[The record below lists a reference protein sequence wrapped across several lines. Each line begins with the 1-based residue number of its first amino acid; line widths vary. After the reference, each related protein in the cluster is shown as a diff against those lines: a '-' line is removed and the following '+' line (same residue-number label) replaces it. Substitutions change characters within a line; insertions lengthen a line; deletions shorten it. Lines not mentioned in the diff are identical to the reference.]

1 MSTIQSNVEYLTN
14 RIISNDRINIKNS
27 TIEEIKP
34 KPIEGRGWRRIVF
47 VWIKFLIF
55 FILVLP
61 KSDPVPVVSSYS
73 TKEPKV
79 EKNYEEDFKK
89 PESPYTK
96 NQEYSG
102 NDSEK
107 EFVEPPIIESK
118 TKEIVEENLNPEP
131 YEEVQPQLYEE
142 QPLQYDGSSADYVQP
157 DIDEY
162 GQSIQDYSQPQ
173 QAYDPNLYD
182 QQYQEQYEGQ
192 VDQQYDPN
200 SVYDYDQQQYTQ
212 PQDQYQEQYQTEQYA
227 DDQNPTQNYD
237 PTISSEQMQPL
248 EYSSNQ
254 PDQYQEQAY
263 DPVADQYSAQQA
275 PIENYNS
282 AAMSQPNRIP
292 DTEYLNQTAQPSV
305 QNVDSTVDLK
315 NT

>member
-1 MSTIQSNVEYLTN
+1 M
-14 RIISNDRINIKNS
+14 
-27 TIEEIKP
+27 
-34 KPIEGRGWRRIVF
+34 F
-47 VWIKFLIF
+47 
-55 FILVLP
+55 LVLP
-61 KSDPVPVVSSYS
+61 KSDPEPVFSSYS
-73 TKEPKV
+73 REEPKV
-79 EKNYEEDFKK
+79 QNKYKEDFKK
-89 PESPYTK
+89 PESPITK

-102 NDSEK
+102 NASEK

-118 TKEIVEENLNPEP
+118 EIVAETSIPEP
-131 YEEVQPQLYEE
+131 YENTFTEEVQPQLYEE
-142 QPLQYDGSSADYVQP
+142 QPLQYDGSSTEYVQP
-157 DIDEY
+157 NIDEY
-162 GQSIQDYSQPQ
+162 GQPIQDYSQPQ
-173 QAYDPNLYD
+173 QEYDPNVYD

-212 PQDQYQEQYQTEQYA
+212 PQDQYQQQYQTEQYA
-227 DDQNPTQNYD
+227 DDENATQNYD

-254 PDQYQEQAY
+254 PLDQYQEQGYNPA
-263 DPVADQYSAQQA
+263 VDQYSTQQA

-282 AAMSQPNRIP
+282 ATVVTPPNRIP

-305 QNVDSTVDLK
+305 QNVEGTVDLK